1 MPNSRLLPCPFQIL
15 LVEDNPGDIRLLQEA
30 FKESGLTCTLNITR
44 DGEQAMA
51 YLLRQGAYAQCPRPS
66 LILLD
71 LNMPRMDG
79 RELLARIKK
88 QPEFSCIPVVIL
100 STSTA
105 REDIQKAY
113 ELHANCYVPK
123 PTDLDTLIHLSKAIG
138 GFWLNSALLPG

>member
-1 MPNSRLLPCPFQIL
+1 
-15 LVEDNPGDIRLLQEA
+15 
-30 FKESGLTCTLNITR
+30 
-44 DGEQAMA
+44 
-51 YLLRQGAYAQCPRPS
+51 
-66 LILLD
+66 
-71 LNMPRMDG
+71 MPRMDG